1 MKTLYLLRHAKSS
14 WADPGMGDK
23 QRPLNARGKQN
34 APQMGQGFN
43 LRSESVDLVL
53 SSPAKR
59 AHDTAKLF
67 AAQCGYSHEEVEIAE
82 ALYFLG
88 DGSIEELIKHQQS
101 EVRALMLVFHN
112 PDITSFSNSLD
123 YELNIDNVPTC
134 GLLRF
139 ECDIDDWH
147 QWSRDNT
154 RFEYFDYPKN
164 PSEQPVRNQSGT
176 DQR

>member
-14 WADPGMGDK
+14 WADPGKSDK
-23 QRPLNARGKQN
+23 ERPLNSRGKHN
-34 APQMGQGFN
+34 APLMGQRFS
-43 LRSESVDLVL
+43 LRGESVDLIV

-67 AAQCGYSHEEVEIAE
+67 AAQCDYPRDKVEVAE

-88 DGSIEELIKHQQS
+88 NGSIEELIRQQRS
-101 EVRALMLVFHN
+101 EVGGLMLVFHN

-123 YELNIDNVPTC
+123 YELYIDNVPTC
-134 GLLRF
+134 GLIRF

-147 QWSRDNT
+147 QWSPDST
-154 RFEYFDYPKN
+154 SFEYFDYPKN
-164 PSEQPVRNQSGT
+164 SSEQVVT
-176 DQR
+176 DQSVTD